1 MMFVPLAKPA
11 ISLLEKRY
19 VLEVLDSGQ
28 LSFGQKLN
36 QFEAAFRNQFSAK
49 YAVAMNSG
57 TSALHVAVK
66 SLGLGEGDEVI
77 TTPYS
82 FVASS
87 NCLLYEGVTP
97 VFVDIDPL
105 TLNIDTTRIEEK
117 ITPRTKAILA
127 VHVFGQPCDMDEIN
141 KIASKYNLH
150 VIEDACE
157 AIGAEWKGR
166 KAGVLGDVGVFA
178 FYPNKQITTGEGGI
192 LLTNQEDLFRKA
204 SSLRNQGRDLESE
217 WLDHPVIGYNYR
229 MSDLQA
235 AVGVAQMERLQE
247 LLLKREVAAKRYIR
261 LIEEYNPPVSIPNI
275 SPDCKMSWFI
285 FAVILPECTNR
296 KLVMDRL
303 KEKGIQTKPY
313 FPSIHLQTSYISRYG
328 FKPGDYPN
336 SEKMSERTLAIPF
349 FTDLTPE
356 EQEYVIHHLSQELK
370 GAART

>member
-1 MMFVPLAKPA
+1 MFVPLSKPA
-11 ISLLEKRY
+11 IGLLEKLY
-19 VLEVLDSGQ
+19 VLQVLESGQ
-28 LSFGQKLN
+28 LSLGPKLN
-36 QFEAAFRNQFSAK
+36 QFEEAFRNEFQAK

-66 SLGLGEGDEVI
+66 ALGLGPGDEVI

-97 VFVDIDPL
+97 VFVDIDPR
-105 TLNIDTTRIEEK
+105 TLNMDTTRIEEK
-117 ITPRTKAILA
+117 ITSRTKAILA
-127 VHVFGQPCDMDEIN
+127 VHVFGQPCDMDEIGR
-141 KIASKYNLH
+141 IAVKYNLR

-157 AIGAEWKGR
+157 SLGAEWKGR
-166 KAGVLGDVGVFA
+166 KAGLLGDAGVFA

-192 LLTNQEDLFRKA
+192 LLTNQEAIYRMA
-204 SSLRNQGRDLESE
+204 CSYRNQGRDLESE

-235 AVGVAQMERLQE
+235 AVGVAQMERLHE
-247 LLLKREVAAKRYIR
+247 ILLKREAAAMRYIR
-261 LIEEYNPPVSIPNI
+261 LIEEYQPPISLPEI

-285 FAVILPECTNR
+285 FVVILPESADR
-296 KLVMDRL
+296 KPLMQRL

-313 FPSIHLQTSYISRYG
+313 FPSIHLQSSYISRYG
-328 FKPGDYPN
+328 FKPGEYPI

-349 FTDLTPE
+349 YTDLIPE
-356 EQEYVIHHLSQELK
+356 EQEYVIHHLSLALE
-370 GAART
+370 GRDTT